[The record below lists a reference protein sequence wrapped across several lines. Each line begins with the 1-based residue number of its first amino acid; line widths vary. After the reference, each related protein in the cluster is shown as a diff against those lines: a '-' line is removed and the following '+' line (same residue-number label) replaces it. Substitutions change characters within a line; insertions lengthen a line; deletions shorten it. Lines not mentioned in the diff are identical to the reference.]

1 MMKYEIKK
9 HRYIWDM
16 IHVLCIIFQTK
27 FNGTKIS
34 LVGWGREGQQA
45 LPHKG
50 DDQVDGEVSNQIEY
64 SDIRNIYTKCIH
76 IDS

>member
-1 MMKYEIKK
+1 
-9 HRYIWDM
+9 M
-16 IHVLCIIFQTK
+16 IHVLGLIFQAK

-45 LPHKG
+45 LPHQG

-64 SDIRNIYTKCIH
+64 SDIRDIYTKCIH